1 MTSGFF
7 TGHLLRGLAVRVLL
21 FLSLALLP
29 IGLIAVVQT
38 REISDQARANAE
50 LSLLAVTGRIAG
62 AEERVLQEAF
72 GAAEALGKIVSMN
85 LRNDPRCSQF
95 LREYQQSSGIYTM
108 VGFIGV
114 DGIMSCNSAGE
125 EVDFSQEDSFQVA
138 LSEGTRSAS
147 AVHRLGAGHRAETVV
162 SVPVFEQKDL
172 AGFMAISIPFDAFS
186 AISEPELDDK
196 PVALLTFNHK
206 GQILTS
212 EKTLDEV
219 AHEVPANV
227 SLAAFSGERPS
238 VFRGLNKQGDE
249 RAFAVLPLIPDAV
262 YAVSV
267 WPADTPILRSALST
281 RLSSLLPVVMW
292 LSSLIV
298 AFWALHRLAI
308 THIRKLG
315 RQMRRFALNRML
327 PRHTLGSGVPS
338 ELVDMERAFVDMAE
352 SILRDEA
359 TLEDSLRQKNILL
372 KEVHHRVKNNLQ
384 LISSI
389 MNMQIRQAKGDDAK
403 FVLRR
408 LQERILSLA
417 TVHEN
422 MYQNDNLARVD
433 ASVLLSASVNQLLSV
448 GLVPDSHVSVKQHYD
463 KIMLEPDDAAPLT
476 LLTSEAVTNA
486 LKYVSADADSKP
498 SITVS
503 LTYLGDDMASLK
515 VENSAFAPP
524 TEAGTGLGSKL
535 ILAFARQ
542 LNGTLESGPVD
553 EVFQVSVTFPVPQNE
568 KPVHDY

>member
-7 TGHLLRGLAVRVLL
+7 TGDLLRGLAVRVLL

-38 REISDQARANAE
+38 REIADQARANAE
-50 LSLLAVTGRIAG
+50 LSLLAVTERISA

-72 GAAEALGKIVSMN
+72 GAAEALGKIVAIN
-85 LRNDPRCSQF
+85 LRNDPDCSEF
-95 LREYQQSSGIYTM
+95 LSEYQKSSGAYTM

-114 DGIMSCNSAGE
+114 DGLMHCSSTGV
-125 EVDFSQEDSFQVA
+125 EVDFSDEIHFKTA
-138 LSEGTRSAS
+138 LAEGRRRAT
-147 AVHRLGAGHRAETVV
+147 AVHRPTLGDRAATVV
-162 SVPVFEQKDL
+162 NVPVHEDGKIV
-172 AGFMAISIPFDAFS
+172 GFMAISIPFETFS
-186 AISEPELDDK
+186 TISEPELDIK
-196 PVALLTFNHK
+196 PTALLTFNHK
-206 GQILTS
+206 GKILTS
-212 EKTLDEV
+212 EKPLQDV
-219 AHEVPANV
+219 AQEVPADV
-227 SLAAFSGERPS
+227 ALAAFSGEQAR
-238 VFRGLNKQGDE
+238 VFRALNKAGQR
-249 RAFAVLPLIPDAV
+249 RAYAVLPLIPDAV

-267 WPADTPILRSALST
+267 WPSDTPFLRSALST
-281 RLSSLLPVVMW
+281 RLSSFLPVIMW

-298 AFWALHRLAI
+298 AFWALNKLAI

-327 PRHTLGSGVPS
+327 PRDTLAPSVPS
-338 ELVDMERAFVDMAE
+338 ELVNMERAFIDMAE

-359 TLEDSLRQKNILL
+359 TLEDSLREKNMLL

-433 ASVLLSASVNQLLSV
+433 ASVLLNASVNQLLAV
-448 GLVPDSHVSVKQHYD
+448 GLSPGSNLQVMQNYEQ
-463 KIMLEPDDAAPLT
+463 IMLEPDDAAPLT

-486 LKYVSADADSKP
+486 LKYASAPKGEKSIIRVGLTLVEADVARLS
-498 SITVS
+498 
-503 LTYLGDDMASLK
+503 
-515 VENSAFAPP
+515 VENSAHVPP
-524 TEAGTGLGSKL
+524 QEEGTGLGSKL
-535 ILAFARQ
+535 ILAFSRQ
-542 LNGTLESGPVD
+542 LNGQLETGD
-553 EVFQVSVTFPVPQNE
+553 EDGKFYVRITFPVSQSQ
-568 KPVHDY
+568 KQVKDY